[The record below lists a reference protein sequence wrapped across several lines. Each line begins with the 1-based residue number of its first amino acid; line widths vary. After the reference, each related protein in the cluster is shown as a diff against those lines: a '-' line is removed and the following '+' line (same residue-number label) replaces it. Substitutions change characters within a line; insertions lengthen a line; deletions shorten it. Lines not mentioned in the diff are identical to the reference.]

1 VGCPSRCFKLRLG
14 HLVAGNVAFY
24 ADGQE
29 NAVNIAPP
37 EPKIVLKTKYNVAA
51 CLVIWYKHRLATD
64 LPLSN

>member
-1 VGCPSRCFKLRLG
+1 
-14 HLVAGNVAFY
+14 LVAGNVAFY

-51 CLVIWYKHRLATD
+51 CLVIWYKQDWL
-64 LPLSN
+64 LI